1 MPHTDFFPAAQAKS
15 STGTTMHTRATRAR
29 ALQLRSLA
37 RQRGVTMVSV
47 MLMTVSLMTL
57 GLLAVRSSV
66 REATEAG
73 QLVSRER
80 ALMVAQA
87 AVDLASAQYVQ
98 YEPEQIDEALAGYN
112 SQGAACSDPLADC
125 IPGMDPNAVTGQRN
139 DILAG
144 GQVGCGGQICMR
156 QGAIAFLRNSGG
168 VQEDWAD
175 VPFRDLVPNGD
186 PDARVTVWV
195 RNNAADAL
203 GVGGS
208 GIWIDDSDGQVVVT
222 AQARVRHTVVTVEQE
237 IALSVGA
244 GLQVL
249 QPQSPDEGYGG
260 GHNNDNSAVSVC
272 TDDYVAGAAAGP

>member
-1 MPHTDFFPAAQAKS
+1 MQTQPSTSSNVAAI
-15 STGTTMHTRATRAR
+15 T
-29 ALQLRSLA
+29 

-66 REATEAG
+66 REATAAG

-98 YEPEQIDEALAGYN
+98 YDEVQIDQALVGFN
-112 SQGAACSDPLADC
+112 GQGAECADPLADC
-125 IPGMDPNAVTGQRN
+125 IPGLDPTSVTGRRN
-139 DILAG
+139 DVLAG
-144 GQVGCGGQICMR
+144 SAVGCGGQVCMR
-156 QGAIAFLRNSGG
+156 QGSVAFLRNATG
-168 VQEDWAD
+168 VQENWAD
-175 VPFRDLVPNGD
+175 VPFRDLVLNGD
-186 PDARVTVWV
+186 PEARVTVWV
-195 RNNAADAL
+195 RNNSADAL
-203 GVGGS
+203 GDGGS
-208 GIWIDDSDGQVVVT
+208 GIWTEDSDGQVVVT
-222 AQARVRHTVVTVEQE
+222 AQARVRHTVVTIEQE

-244 GLQVL
+244 GVQVL

>member
-1 MPHTDFFPAAQAKS
+1 MYTQRSTSVHVAAI
-15 STGTTMHTRATRAR
+15 
-29 ALQLRSLA
+29 A

-98 YEPEQIDEALAGYN
+98 YEPDEIDAALVGFN
-112 SQGAACSDPLADC
+112 GQGAACSDPLADC
-125 IPGMDPNAVTGQRN
+125 VPGLDPESVTGQRN
-139 DILAG
+139 DVLAG
-144 GQVGCGGQICMR
+144 SSVGCGGQVCMR
-156 QGAIAFLRNSGG
+156 QGSIAFLRNSTG
-168 VQEDWAD
+168 VQESWAD
-175 VPFRDLVPNGD
+175 VPFRDLIPNGD

-195 RNNAADAL
+195 RNNSADAL
-203 GVGGS
+203 GVDGS
-208 GIWIDDSDGQVVVT
+208 GVWTDDSDGQVVVT
-222 AQARVRHTVVTVEQE
+222 AQARVRHTVVTIEQE
-237 IALSVGA
+237 VALSVGSGA
-244 GLQVL
+244 VVV

-272 TDDYVAGAAAGP
+272 TDDYAAGAVAG

>member
-1 MPHTDFFPAAQAKS
+1 MQTHTPSRPHPF
-15 STGTTMHTRATRAR
+15 
-29 ALQLRSLA
+29 A

-87 AVDLASAQYVQ
+87 AVDLASSQYVQ
-98 YEPEQIDEALAGYN
+98 YEPELIDEALVGYN

-125 IPGMDPNAVTGQRN
+125 IPGLDPDSVTGQRN

-144 GQVGCGGQICMR
+144 AQVGCGGQICMR
-156 QGAIAFLRNSGG
+156 QGAVAFLRNAAG

-195 RNNAADAL
+195 RNNSADAL
-203 GVGGS
+203 GVDGS
-208 GIWIDDSDGQVVVT
+208 GVWTDDSDGQIVIT
-222 AQARVRHTVVTVEQE
+222 AQARVRQTVVTVEQE
-237 IALSVGA
+237 IATSLGNGA
-244 GLQVL
+244 QVL
-249 QPQSPDEGYGG
+249 LPQSPDEGYGG

-272 TDDYVAGAAAGP
+272 SDDYVEGAAAI

>member
-1 MPHTDFFPAAQAKS
+1 MTVIQRNQHTPS
-15 STGTTMHTRATRAR
+15 R
-29 ALQLRSLA
+29 LV

-66 REATEAG
+66 RESTAAG

-98 YEPEQIDEALAGYN
+98 YEDDEVDQSLTGFN
-112 SQGAACSDPLADC
+112 SQGAACSDALSDC
-125 IPGMDPNAVTGQRN
+125 IPGADPTSVTGQRN
-139 DILAG
+139 DLLAG
-144 GQVGCGGQICMR
+144 SAVGCGGQICMR
-156 QGAIAFLRNSGG
+156 QGAVAFLRNAAGA
-168 VQEDWAD
+168 QENWAD

-186 PDARVTVWV
+186 PDARVSVWI
-195 RNNAADAL
+195 RNNSADAL
-203 GVGGS
+203 GVNGS
-208 GIWIDDSDGQVVVT
+208 GSWTDDFDGRVVVT

-237 IALSVGA
+237 IALSGPA
-244 GLQVL
+244 GLDVL

-260 GHNNDNSAVSVC
+260 GHNNDNSSVSVC
-272 TDDYVAGAAAGP
+272 TDDYAAGAAVGG

>member
-1 MPHTDFFPAAQAKS
+1 MQ
-15 STGTTMHTRATRAR
+15 TTTLNPSHP
-29 ALQLRSLA
+29 LS

-87 AVDLASAQYVQ
+87 AVDLASSQYVQ
-98 YEPEQIDEALAGYN
+98 YDADQIDNALVGFN
-112 SQGAACSDPLADC
+112 GQGAACSDPLSDC
-125 IPGMDPNAVTGQRN
+125 IPGLDPASVTGQRN

-144 GQVGCGGQICMR
+144 DEVGCGGQICMR
-156 QGAIAFLRNSGG
+156 QGAIAFLRNAAG
-168 VQEDWAD
+168 VQENWAD

-195 RNNAADAL
+195 RNNSADAL
-203 GVGGS
+203 GLNGS
-208 GIWIDDSDGQVVVT
+208 GQWIDDSDGQVVVT

-237 IALSVGA
+237 IALSIGG
-244 GLQVL
+244 GLTVL
-249 QPQSPDEGYGG
+249 APQSPDEGYGG

-272 TDDYVAGAAAGP
+272 TDDYVAGSAAGV

>member
-1 MPHTDFFPAAQAKS
+1 
-15 STGTTMHTRATRAR
+15 
-29 ALQLRSLA
+29 
-37 RQRGVTMVSV
+37 MVSV

-66 REATEAG
+66 REATAAG

-98 YEPEQIDEALAGYN
+98 YDGTEIDQALVGFN
-112 SQGAACSDPLADC
+112 GQGGACSDPLADC
-125 IPGMDPNAVTGQRN
+125 IPGLDPASVTGQRN
-139 DILAG
+139 DVLAG
-144 GQVGCGGQICMR
+144 TAVGCGGQVCMR
-156 QGAIAFLRNSGG
+156 QGSVAFLRNSTG
-168 VQEDWAD
+168 VQESWAD

-186 PDARVTVWV
+186 PEARVTVWV
-195 RNNAADAL
+195 RNNSADAL
-203 GVGGS
+203 GVNGS
-208 GIWIDDSDGQVVVT
+208 GIWTDDSDGQVVVT
-222 AQARVRHTVVTVEQE
+222 AQARVRHTVVTIEQE

-272 TDDYVAGAAAGP
+272 TEDYVEIGRASCRERV

>member
-1 MPHTDFFPAAQAKS
+1 MNLSQTRTNNRPHF
-15 STGTTMHTRATRAR
+15 
-29 ALQLRSLA
+29 A

-87 AVDLASAQYVQ
+87 AVDLASSQYVQ
-98 YEPEQIDEALAGYN
+98 YQPDEIDMALTGYN
-112 SQGAACSDPLADC
+112 SQGAACSDPNADC
-125 IPGMDPNAVTGQRN
+125 IPGLNPAFVTGQRN

-144 GQVGCGGQICMR
+144 SQVGCGGQICMR

-168 VQEDWAD
+168 VQENWAD

-186 PDARVTVWV
+186 PEARVTVWV

-203 GVGGS
+203 GSGGS
-208 GIWIDDSDGQVVVT
+208 GAWTSDSDGQVVVT
-222 AQARVRHTVVTVEQE
+222 AQARVRHTVVTIEQE
-237 IALSVGA
+237 IALSVNG

-249 QPQSPDEGYGG
+249 DPQSADEGYGG

-272 TDDYVAGAAAGP
+272 TDDYVAGTAS

>member
-1 MPHTDFFPAAQAKS
+1 
-15 STGTTMHTRATRAR
+15 MHTPTPPNPSIAAI
-29 ALQLRSLA
+29 A

-98 YEPEQIDEALAGYN
+98 YDGDQIDQALVGFNA
-112 SQGAACSDPLADC
+112 QGGACADPLADC
-125 IPGMDPNAVTGQRN
+125 IPGLDPDSVTGQRN
-139 DILAG
+139 DVLAG
-144 GQVGCGGQICMR
+144 SAVGCGGQLCMR
-156 QGAIAFLRNSGG
+156 QGAVAFLRNSDG
-168 VQEDWAD
+168 VQENWAD

-195 RNNAADAL
+195 RNNSADAL
-203 GVGGS
+203 GPNGS
-208 GIWIDDSDGQVVVT
+208 GNWTDDNDGQVVVT
-222 AQARVRHTVVTVEQE
+222 AQARVRHTVVTIEQE
-237 IALSVGA
+237 IALSVGG
-244 GLQVL
+244 GLRVL

-272 TDDYVAGAAAGP
+272 TDDYVAGTAI